1 MAWLK
6 RISRTPVD
14 LIGTAILPL
23 IAHTINHDVISIELY
38 LLANSSETP
47 SVCAMFHMTR
57 MEMGCFRHKYA
68 KSPFSCNF
76 RIILYSVTWIFPIV
90 AFDVIMSY
98 NTIRN
103 LYSLPWIYFNHN
115 KQGQVTLD
123 GVIHRW
129 LFANQWR
136 LCSNASNA
144 KQHGSNLKY
153 HEFMSSS
160 LFDCSKITT
169 NIQYCNILSDNKHKS
184 FRICNK
190 IYMEQTNSP
199 GKTEYSKWYPIKW
212 CYEIVRRRSAYSRMH
227 VMQSIYFPYNW

>member
-6 RISRTPVD
+6 RTSRTPAD
-14 LIGTAILPL
+14 LIATAILPL

-76 RIILYSVTWIFPIV
+76 RIILYSVAWIFPIV

-103 LYSLPWIYFNHN
+103 LYSLPWIYFNHT
-115 KQGQVTLD
+115 KQGQKWLWMESFTVGYLLINDVYARTLPMRNNTAQTSNIMNSWARRYSIAVKLQPIYNIVT
-123 GVIHRW
+123 
-129 LFANQWR
+129 FYQ
-136 LCSNASNA
+136 
-144 KQHGSNLKY
+144 
-153 HEFMSSS
+153 
-160 LFDCSKITT
+160 TT
-169 NIQYCNILSDNKHKS
+169 NINHSEYVIKYIWSKRIPPVRLNTANDIQLNDVTKLSGDAQHTPE
-184 FRICNK
+184 C
-190 IYMEQTNSP
+190 M
-199 GKTEYSKWYPIKW
+199 
-212 CYEIVRRRSAYSRMH
+212 
-227 VMQSIYFPYNW
+227 